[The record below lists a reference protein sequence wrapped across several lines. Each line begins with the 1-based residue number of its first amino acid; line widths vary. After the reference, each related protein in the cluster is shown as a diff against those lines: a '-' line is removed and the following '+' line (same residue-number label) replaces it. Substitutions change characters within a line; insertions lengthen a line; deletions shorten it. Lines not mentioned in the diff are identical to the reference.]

1 MWLLATIMLPY
12 TVNREV
18 FNVLTG
24 FLWWSHKGWHK
35 LPVSRSWGGLLSP
48 PPPPSMSCQS
58 AGWLEGRWYPS
69 SSKNLAISC
78 LQCQLIEP
86 CFWHSITFQPRS
98 FSPMAEVWKHT
109 SLNTNPPKPPPRWV
123 GQAPSGPRAICNFSW
138 QSVPKTYPSHP
149 RGYRHPSLN
158 RPMAGLHAGANLQ
171 DKASPT
177 LSLAKLA
184 WRQKMHALNW
194 KI

>member
-48 PPPPSMSCQS
+48 PPSLHELPVCRLAWRQVIPLFKKKPSHQLFAMS
-58 AGWLEGRWYPS
+58 
-69 SSKNLAISC
+69 
-78 LQCQLIEP
+78 IEP
-86 CFWHSITFQPRS
+86 CFWHSITFQPWS

-138 QSVPKTYPSHP
+138 QSVPKTYPSHLP
-149 RGYRHPSLN
+149 LPPAR
-158 RPMAGLHAGANLQ
+158 
-171 DKASPT
+171 
-177 LSLAKLA
+177 
-184 WRQKMHALNW
+184 
-194 KI
+194 I

>member
-1 MWLLATIMLPY
+1 MIVGNDHVALHCEQRGFQCFNWFSLVEPQRVTQTSCLKIM
-12 TVNREV
+12 RGSS
-18 FNVLTG
+18 F
-24 FLWWSHKGWHK
+24 
-35 LPVSRSWGGLLSP
+35 SP

-184 WRQKMHALNW
+184 
-194 KI
+194 